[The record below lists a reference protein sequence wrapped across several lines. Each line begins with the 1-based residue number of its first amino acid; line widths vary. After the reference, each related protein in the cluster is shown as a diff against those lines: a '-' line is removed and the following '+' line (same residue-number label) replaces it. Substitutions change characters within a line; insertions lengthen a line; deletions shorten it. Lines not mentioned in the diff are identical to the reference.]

1 MYLNTLNKIQNG
13 DIMNDLRQEATHFL
27 DGLVIGFLIIS
38 VLIILFFYIDFIL
51 SMSFLLALF
60 VGGLIAGIITTG
72 TWRGGVSAIL
82 AGCSSLFLFEVV
94 KGVLT
99 FEYQFSTYQI
109 VLGFLSVLAGGLLG
123 GYARRR
129 KILFTTIGEPKKIYV
144 CNQCGAEIPMKTKFC
159 PECGSRMGKPPITE
173 RLKDESVVDK
183 EQGGDIS

>member
-1 MYLNTLNKIQNG
+1 MYLNTPNKIQNG
-13 DIMNDLRQEATHFL
+13 DIMNDLRQEAAPFL

-51 SMSFLLALF
+51 PLSYLLALF
-60 VGGLIAGIITTG
+60 VGGIIAGIITTG
-72 TWRGGVSAIL
+72 TWKGGVSAVL
-82 AGCSSLFLFEVV
+82 AGCSALFLFEFV

-99 FEYQFSTYQI
+99 FEYQFTTYQM
-109 VLGFLSVLAGGLLG
+109 LMGFLLVLAGGLLG
-123 GYARRR
+123 GYVRRR
-129 KILFTTIGEPKKIYV
+129 KIIFTKIGEPQKIYV

-173 RLKDESVVDK
+173 RLKGMTESDK